1 MEENK
6 AKWHLKDV
14 CIQSWAT
21 VQLASYQQMNELK
34 FIPEINRLYSAR
46 RVLQWFKDWRAASWT
61 QGHAEQYGLAELLTQ
76 TGKTSL
82 FRKFYVKKTQKKFN
96 RILIQV
102 LIVTV

>member
-14 CIQSWAT
+14 CIQSWAI

-76 TGKTSL
+76 T
-82 FRKFYVKKTQKKFN
+82 RKNKFVQKILCKKNPKE
-96 RILIQV
+96 I
-102 LIVTV
+102 